1 LLKTYAAMS
10 PASIDNTQ
18 FPVRI
23 YNKLAYASQSTDV
36 EIEIRHRNTDYHDR
50 PNEPP
55 LAHYDIA
62 PYREEFQF
70 NEIGYQD
77 QVVVTVRHAFA
88 LLPGPG
94 RFLARNTPRRDGDE
108 TQGDRVAEN
117 IRRENGVFTYDISA
131 TVRLNNEG
139 EKSVLAYVQT
149 LSGDPQAASA
159 PLSFPPE
166 QDLQDQP
173 SDAPQ

>member
-1 LLKTYAAMS
+1 M
-10 PASIDNTQ
+10 
-18 FPVRI
+18 
-23 YNKLAYASQSTDV
+23 YNKLAYALQSTDV

-94 RFLARNTPRRDGDE
+94 RFLARSTPRRDGDE
-108 TQGDRVAEN
+108 TQVDRVAEH

-139 EKSVLAYVQT
+139 EKSVLPYIQT
-149 LSGDPQAASA
+149 LSGDPQAAYI
-159 PLSFPPE
+159 PPPRPP
-166 QDLQDQP
+166 QDQP
-173 SDAPQ
+173 SDYSQ